1 MLVEDELDEVKQDLS
16 EAREMVK
23 DLEKKLLETETR
35 EMGKDALYLDLV
47 QETNELR
54 SQVSPR
60 STPADADAP
69 SSDTSWNT
77 TGAHRSACPNALRWP
92 DGCALPVSLVTP
104 PGAGAEPRR
113 LDRARHT

>member
-47 QETNELR
+47 QKTNELR

-77 TGAHRSACPNALRWP
+77 TGVRPER
-92 DGCALPVSLVTP
+92 GTRRV
-104 PGAGAEPRR
+104 PRQ
-113 LDRARHT
+113 LL

>member
-47 QETNELR
+47 
-54 SQVSPR
+54 
-60 STPADADAP
+60 
-69 SSDTSWNT
+69 
-77 TGAHRSACPNALRWP
+77 
-92 DGCALPVSLVTP
+92 
-104 PGAGAEPRR
+104 
-113 LDRARHT
+113 